1 MAVAQ
6 TGGVVAAVSKLMI
19 KPAGSPAICDFASS
33 GRKGLSFE
41 TAEMNGG

>member
-6 TGGVVAAVSKLMI
+6 TGGVIAVIKLMK

-33 GRKGLSFE
+33 GRKVLSFE